1 MVSDDVIDRER
12 RDDTRRG
19 VAAFLVFLLAV
30 FSISVTVGTILEQT
44 PEISPYKPATVYDNP
59 EPGVIQYV
67 EAYCPVCGHKAI
79 ASTES
84 ICCIN
89 RDCREYGIPHE
100 W

>member
-1 MVSDDVIDRER
+1 MKSDDVIERER

-19 VAAFLVFLLAV
+19 VLAFLVFLLAV
-30 FSISVTVGTILEQT
+30 FSIAVTVGTILGQT
-44 PEISPYKPATVYDNP
+44 PEIEPYRPATVYDSQ
-59 EPGVIQYV
+59 GTIQYV
-67 EAYCPVCGHKAI
+67 DAYCPVCGHKAV